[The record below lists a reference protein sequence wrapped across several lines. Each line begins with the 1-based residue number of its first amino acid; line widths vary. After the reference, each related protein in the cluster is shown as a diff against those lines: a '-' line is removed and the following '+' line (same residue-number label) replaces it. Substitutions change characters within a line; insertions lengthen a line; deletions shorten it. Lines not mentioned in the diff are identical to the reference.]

1 MTLRIGKSRERVRVR
16 GTSAFTLIEVLV
28 TLVILSTGIVV
39 VLHAFESSVTALGE
53 ARDVLNGTA
62 LARQKRVEIASELAA
77 GGSMPTGASGVFEAP
92 FEDYAWYVDSTVVA
106 SVPSGPAEDDE
117 DAEDIENAPAL
128 HRLRIEV
135 RREGVEEGG
144 VRVETYVME

>member
-1 MTLRIGKSRERVRVR
+1 MLRTGKSSR
-16 GTSAFTLIEVLV
+16 GKRRTAFTLIEVLV

-62 LARQKRVEIASELAA
+62 LAQRKRVAIESELAA
-77 GGSMPTGASGVFEAP
+77 GGPLPTGASGRFEAP
-92 FEDYAWYVDSTVVA
+92 FEDYAWTAAATVVA
-106 SVPSGPAEDDE
+106 SVQVEPEEEDE
-117 DAEDIENAPAL
+117 ETGSPPAL

-135 RREGVEEGG
+135 RREAAKEEGG
-144 VRVETYVME
+144 VVLETYIME